1 MVTTAVPVWIE
12 DGDGTIVRG
21 VAESVTRG
29 GALVRLAA
37 PPAFI
42 EGSGV
47 ALRLSLDPES
57 PTVSA
62 TARVSWVKAN
72 GQSQCGLE
80 WTSLEAGLEDWL
92 ASKSADAPS
101 AFRTE

>member
-1 MVTTAVPVWIE
+1 MVVSTLPVWIE

-29 GALVRLAA
+29 GLLVRLTAV
-37 PPAFI
+37 PAFG
-42 EGSGV
+42 EGAGV

-62 TARVSWVKAN
+62 TARVSWVKSN
-72 GQSQCGLE
+72 GQTQCGLE
-80 WTSLEAGLEDWL
+80 WTALESSLEDWL
-92 ASKSADAPS
+92 AA
-101 AFRTE
+101 RN

>member
-1 MVTTAVPVWIE
+1 MVTSAMPVWIE

-21 VAESVTRG
+21 IAESVTRA

-37 PPAFI
+37 APHFG
-42 EGSGV
+42 EGAGV

-62 TARVSWVKAN
+62 TARVRWIRRS
-72 GQSQCGLE
+72 GQAQCGLE
-80 WTSLEAGLEDWL
+80 WTALEALLEDWL
-92 ASKSADAPS
+92 DS
-101 AFRTE
+101 RN

>member
-1 MVTTAVPVWIE
+1 MVTSTVPVWIE
-12 DGDGTIVRG
+12 DDDGTIVRG
-21 VAESVTRG
+21 MAEAVTRG
-29 GALVRLAA
+29 GALVRLATA
-37 PPAFI
+37 PTFI

-47 ALRLSLDPES
+47 ALRLSLDPDS

-80 WTSLEAGLEDWL
+80 WTSLEAVLEEWL
-92 ASKSADAPS
+92 VS
-101 AFRTE
+101 RN